1 MRPPKPSPPYLSS
14 TTTTTMR
21 IPTLFLLGLATA
33 PIAHAQIPL
42 EPVWGASCLPDE
54 QYYRDAVAGNSYF
67 PADDLTIDIDTLG
80 ESPCRP
86 AGLDSID
93 LYGEAIP
100 FYHPITGVLLET
112 VERKPMFKDVYRRV
126 IFSVE
131 STGLADTVYQDIL
144 AVELIAHS
152 TDPLARPFVYLG
164 TGTIDYVA
172 IRTALQDH
180 LGQAYDFTDS
190 CGHDYSIDA
199 LNVDNL
205 PAILETHPWGD
216 GSRVVLFW
224 RCNGPDGVKWYI
236 QHVFINDAPY
246 VYLCTPPGTDTAW
259 VNGCGMDQ
267 TPPLLTDLDPLFFSC
282 IFGQLPVVIP
292 PVTDDFD
299 TQPTVE
305 FLGDFGGGS
314 CYLQFDRQFSATDG
328 CGNTAVYIQQ
338 IDNSLENFVGINNPP
353 TDATIQADEVIPD
366 PALLPVYASCGYAEV
381 IVLPEVYTATTVTVM
396 LNVYGPCQA
405 TYPEYEY
412 TYTVTTPGFFAELVE
427 VGDGQAGE
435 PLPPPVDVATASTN
449 NPYFHFTMVQDTVYG
464 DWPTEPGDPCI
475 AFQVRRLYR
484 TFNAQN
490 EELEAMSWL
499 ETYTIYDGE
508 PPTATVPPDVEVAT
522 ADEVPPFTFTA
533 TDNWGVAD
541 VVTYEETETGAC
553 ATGYALLR
561 YVEVTD
567 SCGFVATAVQTVY
580 VDCSTAVPDA
590 PGTAAPEL
598 FPNPSNGT
606 ITLRAQQVPYQLT
619 IHDMSGRELVRTTV
633 KDPTATVDLHQHLP
647 AGCYT
652 VRFAHG
658 PDQWRSTLVLVE

>member
-1 MRPPKPSPPYLSS
+1 MRF
-14 TTTTTMR
+14 
-21 IPTLFLLGLATA
+21 PTLFLLGLVTA
-33 PIAHAQIPL
+33 NVAHAQIPL
-42 EPVWGASCLPDE
+42 EPVWGASCLPGE

-67 PADDLTIDIDTLG
+67 PADELTIDIDTLG

-86 AGLDSID
+86 TSLDSID

-100 FYHPITGVLLET
+100 FYHPVTNELLET

-126 IFSVE
+126 IFSVG

-152 TDPLARPFVYLG
+152 TDPLARPYVYLG

-180 LGQAYDFTDS
+180 VGQAYDFTDS

-199 LNVDNL
+199 LNVNNL
-205 PAILETHPWGD
+205 PAILETHPWGV

-246 VYLCTPPGTDTAW
+246 VYPCVPPSTDTAW
-259 VNGCGMDQ
+259 VSGCGMDQ
-267 TPPLLTDLDPLFFSC
+267 TPPLLTDLDPLFFYC
-282 IFGQLPVVIP
+282 IFGQP
-292 PVTDDFD
+292 PVELPPVMDDYD

-314 CYLQFDRQFSATDG
+314 CYLQFDRQFAATDG
-328 CGNTAVYIQQ
+328 CGNTAVYIQP
-338 IDNSLENFVGINNPP
+338 IDVSLENFVGINNPP
-353 TDATIQADEVIPD
+353 TDATIQADAIIPD
-366 PALLPVYASCGYAEV
+366 PMSLSVSASCGFAEV
-381 IVLPEVYTATTVTVM
+381 IVLPEVYADNTVTVM
-396 LNVYGPCQA
+396 LSVFGSCQ
-405 TYPEYEY
+405 TSYPEYEY
-412 TYTVTTPGFFAELVE
+412 TYTVTPPGFFSQLIE
-427 VGDGQAGE
+427 GGNGQAGE
-435 PLPPPVDVATASTN
+435 PLPPPVDVAAASIN
-449 NPYFHFTMVQDTVYG
+449 NPYFYFTMEQDTVYG
-464 DWPTEPGDPCI
+464 EWPTDPGEPCV
-475 AFQVRRLYR
+475 AFQVRRMYR

-490 EELEAMSWL
+490 EEVAGMSWL
-499 ETYTIYDGE
+499 ETYFILDDQ
-508 PPTATVPPDVEVAT
+508 PPTATVPPDVEVAS
-522 ADEVPPFTFTA
+522 ADEVPPFTFSA

-541 VVTYEETETGAC
+541 VVTYEETEAGAC
-553 ATGYALLR
+553 VGGYALLR
-561 YVEVTD
+561 HVEVTD
-567 SCGFVATAVQTVY
+567 SCGYMATAVQTVF

-590 PGTAAPEL
+590 LDNAAPEL
-598 FPNPSNGT
+598 FPNPSNGI

-633 KDPTATVDLHQHLP
+633 KDATTTMDLRQHLP
-647 AGCYT
+647 AGCYA

-658 PDQWRSTLVLVE
+658 QDQWRSTLVVVE